1 MASMKQGAAAGAAA
15 RKAFAGNRQAHG
27 FFGAV
32 GAIGRKAGSNPGT
45 KALARSGKMRAAMVV
60 GGMAGIGAMGK
71 RRGSGTGRRTPGRP
85 TGMYGY

>member
-1 MASMKQGAAAGAAA
+1 MFKQGMAAGSAA
-15 RKAFAGNRQAHG
+15 RSAFSANRQKHG

-45 KALARSGKMRAAMVV
+45 KALARSGKMRSGMVV
-60 GGMAGIGAMGK
+60 GGAAGMSGLSK

-85 TGMYGY
+85 TGMYGH

>member
-1 MASMKQGAAAGAAA
+1 MFKQGMAA
-15 RKAFAGNRQAHG
+15 RSAAKSAFSANRQTHG

-45 KALARSGKMRAAMVV
+45 KALARSGKMRSGMVV
-60 GGMAGIGAMGK
+60 GGAAGMSGLSK

-85 TGMYGY
+85 TGMYGH